1 MRKSGIPQRKSGI
14 PQPKQWNFALSMRK
28 SALHCGIPQFQL
40 RKKRILR
47 CIKRKS
53 PATENSD
60 YFKNPTFIFAE
71 NKRIII
77 GNLQT
82 NTYLVFRQYNGIF
95 FDNLSPE
102 QSSLTNRAILW
113 LQSKLVFWVGFLWV
127 HMSHGNRYFHP
138 IQHRYKL
145 PAWAARLLTNTFW
158 MNLSLVPQW
167 GFNSTVRS
175 AVSKTRFRSTV
186 EKNSTNYIW
195 WNQKDHHWEPP
206 N

>member
-1 MRKSGIPQRKSGI
+1 MLMRKSGIPQRKSGI
-14 PQPKQWNFALSMRK
+14 PQPKQWNSALSMRK

-47 CIKRKS
+47 CKKRKS

-102 QSSLTNRAILW
+102 QSSLTNP
-113 LQSKLVFWVGFLWV
+113 SSTLV
-127 HMSHGNRYFHP
+127 
-138 IQHRYKL
+138 
-145 PAWAARLLTNTFW
+145 
-158 MNLSLVPQW
+158 
-167 GFNSTVRS
+167 
-175 AVSKTRFRSTV
+175 TV
-186 EKNSTNYIW
+186 EAHVLSWISVSLHVSWK
-195 WNQKDHHWEPP
+195 
-206 N
+206 